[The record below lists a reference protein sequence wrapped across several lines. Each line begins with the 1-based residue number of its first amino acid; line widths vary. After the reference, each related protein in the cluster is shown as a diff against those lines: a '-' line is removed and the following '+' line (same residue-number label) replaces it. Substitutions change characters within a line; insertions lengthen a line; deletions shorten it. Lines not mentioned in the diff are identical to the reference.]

1 MPTRRLLLILG
12 AATLLVVGGIV
23 EPVLAWAVLAFDALV
38 LVAFAVDLRRA
49 RSIRLTAERQWPS
62 LLSQSAEAE
71 IAVRIASPRP
81 SSAPL
86 TMLRVE
92 LRDVLHPALS
102 DAPRRTH
109 LELSDD
115 QPELTWRYVI
125 TPRRRGEVEAGS
137 LMARIE
143 GPWRLARHQRELL
156 PPEVRRVLPQVRWDG
171 KVGHLL
177 LLAHRRSLGSH
188 PQRLQGLGSEPYAL
202 REYLPGDPL
211 NRIQWKAS
219 ARHGRLVSREDTWER
234 GARLLVLLDCA
245 RSMSGLAEL
254 GTGDV
259 ARRSKLDHAL
269 AAALALVRVAAARGD
284 RVTLAAFSDRV
295 ERTVRVHGGQKSLQV
310 AYSTVYDLES
320 RRVEPAFDIA
330 AETAVSLES
339 RRSTVVL
346 FTSVVDLAAA
356 ELLRSSILRLER
368 RHRPILINLQDPEIV
383 ALAEQAPDTA
393 EGAFAQSAALE
404 ILLSGR
410 RLATRLRH
418 AGVRVVS
425 TSADRLALEAL
436 EAYLAMFGGVGR
448 RSGRRAA

>member
-23 EPVLAWAVLAFDALV
+23 EPVLAWAVLAFDALL
-38 LVAFAVDLRRA
+38 LVAFAVDWRRA
-49 RSIRLTAERQWPS
+49 RGVRLEAEREWPN
-62 LLSQSAEAE
+62 LLSQSADAE
-71 IAVRIASPRP
+71 IAVRVAGPEVSKV
-81 SSAPL
+81 
-86 TMLRVE
+86 LRVE

-102 DAPRRTH
+102 DAPRRSR
-109 LELSDD
+109 LELTAE

-125 TPRRRGEVEAGS
+125 TPRRRGEAAAGS
-137 LMARIE
+137 LMARVE

-156 PPEVRRVLPQVRWDG
+156 PPEIRRVYPQVRWDG

-188 PQRLQGLGSEPYAL
+188 PQRLQGLGSEPYGL

-254 GTGDV
+254 GVDDA

-295 ERTVRVHGGQKSLQV
+295 ERTVRVHGGQKSLQA
-310 AYSTVYDLES
+310 AYSAVYDVES

-356 ELLRSSILRLER
+356 ELLRSSVLRLER

-383 ALAEQAPDTA
+383 ALAEQAPDSA

-436 EAYLAMFGGVGR
+436 EAYLAMFGGAGKR
-448 RSGRRAA
+448 AGRRAA

>member
-1 MPTRRLLLILG
+1 MPTGRLLLILG
-12 AATLLVVGGIV
+12 AATLLVVAGILV
-23 EPVLAWAVLAFDALV
+23 PVFAWAVLIFDALM
-38 LVAFAVDLRRA
+38 LAAFVVDLWRARRA
-49 RSIRLTAERQWPS
+49 QLAAERTWPN
-62 LLSQSAEAE
+62 LLSQGSTAE
-71 IAVRIASPRP
+71 I
-81 SSAPL
+81 
-86 TMLRVE
+86 RVE
-92 LRDVLHPALS
+92 LRAENLGRTLHVQLRDELHPALS

-109 LELSDD
+109 LELVPDA
-115 QPELTWRYVI
+115 PAATWTYDI
-125 TPRRRGEVEAGS
+125 TPRRRGEHEAGA

-143 GPWRLARHQRELL
+143 GPWRLARHQRKLTGGE
-156 PPEVRRVLPQVRWDG
+156 PRRVYPQVRWDG

-211 NRIQWKAS
+211 NRIQWRAS

-245 RSMSGLAEL
+245 RSMSGLSTTAA
-254 GTGDV
+254 GDTD
-259 ARRSKLDHAL
+259 RRSKLDHAL

-284 RVTLAAFSDRV
+284 RVTLSAFSDRV
-295 ERTVRVHGGQKSLQV
+295 ERTVRVHGGKKSLQA
-310 AYSTVYDLES
+310 AYSRIYDLDA
-320 RRVEPAFDIA
+320 RRVEPAFDVA

-356 ELLRSSILRLER
+356 ELLRRSVLRLER

-383 ALAEQAPDTA
+383 ALAEGAPTTPA
-393 EGAFAQSAALE
+393 EAFAKSQALE
-404 ILLSGR
+404 ILLANR
-410 RLATRLRH
+410 RLGTRLRH
-418 AGVRVVS
+418 AGIRVVS

-436 EAYLAMFGGVGR
+436 EAYLAMFGGVAGFV
-448 RSGRRAA
+448 RAA

>member
-1 MPTRRLLLILG
+1 MPTGRLLLILG
-12 AATLLVVGGIV
+12 AASLLVVVGILV
-23 EPVLAWAVLAFDALV
+23 PFLAWAVLIFDALMLAAFGVDLWRARQTV
-38 LVAFAVDLRRA
+38 LSAQRTWPNLLSQGAAATIRVDLRADDA
-49 RSIRLTAERQWPS
+49 RRT
-62 LLSQSAEAE
+62 
-71 IAVRIASPRP
+71 
-81 SSAPL
+81 
-86 TMLRVE
+86 LRVQ
-92 LRDVLHPALS
+92 LRDELHPALAE
-102 DAPRRTH
+102 APRRTSLA
-109 LELSDD
+109 LE
-115 QPELTWRYVI
+115 PNAPAATWTYDLV
-125 TPRRRGEVEAGS
+125 PRRRGEHRAGA

-143 GPWRLARHQRELL
+143 GPWRLARHQRRLL
-156 PPEVRRVLPQVRWDG
+156 DEETQRVYPQVRWDG

-245 RSMSGLAEL
+245 RSMSGLSMVDSTTEA
-254 GTGDV
+254 G
-259 ARRSKLDHAL
+259 RRSKLDHAL

-295 ERTVRVHGGQKSLQV
+295 ERTVRVHGGKKSLQA
-310 AYSTVYDLES
+310 AYSRVYDLEA
-320 RRVEPAFDIA
+320 RRVEPAFDVA

-356 ELLRSSILRLER
+356 ELLRRSVLRLER

-383 ALAEQAPDTA
+383 ALAEGAPTTPA
-393 EGAFAQSAALE
+393 EAFAKSQALE
-404 ILLSGR
+404 ILLANR
-410 RLATRLRH
+410 RLGTRLRH
-418 AGVRVVS
+418 AGIRLVS

-436 EAYLAMFGGVGR
+436 EAYLAMFGGV
-448 RSGRRAA
+448 SGLVRAA

>member
-1 MPTRRLLLILG
+1 
-12 AATLLVVGGIV
+12 VV
-23 EPVLAWAVLAFDALV
+23 
-38 LVAFAVDLRRA
+38 
-49 RSIRLTAERQWPS
+49 RLTS
-62 LLSQSAEAE
+62 SQAQ
-71 IAVRIASPRP
+71 
-81 SSAPL
+81 
-86 TMLRVE
+86 RVLHLE
-92 LRDVLHPALS
+92 LRDTLHPALAE
-102 DAPRRTH
+102 APRRTR
-109 LELSDD
+109 LDVAPGQDEVS
-115 QPELTWRYVI
+115 WRYEI
-125 TPRRRGEVEAGS
+125 TPRRRGEVAAGA

-143 GPWRLARHQRELL
+143 GPWRLARHQRRLL
-156 PPEVRRVLPQVRWDG
+156 PPEPRRVYPQVRWEG

-245 RSMSGLAEL
+245 RSMSGLD
-254 GTGDV
+254 GT
-259 ARRSKLDHAL
+259 RSKLDHAL

-295 ERTVRVHGGQKSLQV
+295 ERTVRIHGGQKSLQA
-310 AYSTVYDLES
+310 AYSRVYDLEA

-356 ELLRSSILRLER
+356 ELLRSSVLRLER

-383 ALAEQAPDTA
+383 ALAESAPDTV
-393 EGAFAQSAALE
+393 EDAFAQSAALE

-410 RLATRLRH
+410 RLGTRLRH
-418 AGVRVVS
+418 AGIRVVS

-436 EAYLAMFGGVGR
+436 EAYLAMFSGAGR
-448 RSGRRAA
+448 RPRRLAA

>member
-1 MPTRRLLLILG
+1 MPTGRLLLFLG
-12 AATLLVVGGIV
+12 AATLLVVAGIL
-23 EPVLAWAVLAFDALV
+23 EPAVAWAVLGFDALL
-38 LVAFAVDLRRA
+38 LVAFAVDLWRA
-49 RSIRLTAERQWPS
+49 RGVRIEAEREWPS

-71 IAVRIASPRP
+71 IAVRIGASNPKRI
-81 SSAPL
+81 
-86 TMLRVE
+86 LRLE
-92 LRDVLHPALS
+92 LRDILHPALS
-102 DAPRRTH
+102 DAPRRTR
-109 LELSDD
+109 LELS
-115 QPELTWRYVI
+115 PERREVTWNYEIV
-125 TPRRRGEVEAGS
+125 PRRRGEAVAGS

-143 GPWRLARHQRELL
+143 GPWRLAHHQRELL
-156 PPEVRRVLPQVRWDG
+156 PPESHRVYPQVRWGG
-171 KVGHLL
+171 KVGQLL

-245 RSMSGLAEL
+245 RSMSGMAEL
-254 GTGDV
+254 GVEDAAG
-259 ARRSKLDHAL
+259 RSKLDHAL

-295 ERTVRVHGGQKSLQV
+295 ERTARVHGGQKSLQA
-310 AYSTVYDLES
+310 AYSHVYDLEA
-320 RRVEPAFDIA
+320 RRVEPAFDVA

-346 FTSVVDLAAA
+346 FTSVVDLAAV
-356 ELLRSSILRLER
+356 ELLRSAVLRLEK
-368 RHRPILINLQDPEIV
+368 RHRPILINLQDPELV
-383 ALAEQAPDTA
+383 ALAENAPGSA
-393 EGAFAQSAALE
+393 EDAFAQSAALE
-404 ILLSGR
+404 ILLKGR
-410 RLATRLRH
+410 RLGTRLRH

-448 RSGRRAA
+448 RARSGVGRAA